1 MAKSSNTTL
10 PSADGE
16 VDRLAERRVLWKVDL
31 LLMPIMT
38 ISYGLQFYDKFV
50 FSSAA
55 VFGMLADLDLT
66 TPVPGTN
73 QVSTARYST
82 ATAAFYWG
90 YIIGVLPIALV
101 LQRFPVAKALSFL
114 IFLWGVIVMLTVTL
128 SNFSGAVAQR
138 FFLGLVESAV
148 SPGFVLLSSMWYTKS
163 ELPLRL
169 GVWYSATGLFT
180 IFSGVIN
187 YAIGHAHGSLSPWK
201 YMYLVAGSAT
211 ILWSVLVLAILPDS
225 PATSHRW
232 FNEAERAILT
242 RRMHGNLAGADV
254 RILKKAQVWEA
265 LRDFKIWLMAA
276 MGAAIYVCNG
286 GVTAF
291 GSLIIKS
298 FGYSSLRAILL
309 QTPGGA
315 TTCISIYIAGYLAGR
330 YKNTRLTLLALSCLP
345 VMVGAVI
352 LWRGSWHER
361 GLALFGYYLIPIFG
375 APYVLLLAVASSNVA
390 GGTKKA
396 CATGAI
402 FIGYNVGNIIGPY
415 LVDVKQA
422 PLKYRTTWIS
432 TIVVMVFTIVSA
444 LLLRLILARENARRD
459 KDALASPPTPTEG
472 SSEKIHDVIGTRNK
486 SFEGIMHVDRDL
498 TDWEDRSFRY
508 SL

>member
-1 MAKSSNTTL
+1 MAGEAHSQYALNSSPLAMAKSSNTTL

-82 ATAAFYWG
+82 A
-90 YIIGVLPIALV
+90 
-101 LQRFPVAKALSFL
+101 
-114 IFLWGVIVMLTVTL
+114 
-128 SNFSGAVAQR
+128 
-138 FFLGLVESAV
+138 
-148 SPGFVLLSSMWYTKS
+148 
-163 ELPLRL
+163 
-169 GVWYSATGLFT
+169 
-180 IFSGVIN
+180 GVIN

-242 RRMHGNLAGADV
+242 RRMHGNLAGAD
-254 RILKKAQVWEA
+254 
-265 LRDFKIWLMAA
+265 IWLMAA

-330 YKNTRLTLLALSCLP
+330 YKNTRLILLALSCLP
-345 VMVGAVI
+345 VMVGAII

-472 SSEKIHDVIGTRNK
+472 SSEKIHDVMGTRIK